1 LDLNLAL
8 GPLMGHNQA
17 QNGALHVG
25 FALTFIGPILPPE
38 VPWKR
43 AFEFLLPDMIMKKV
57 PESLIYAP
65 LSNVVL
71 NKRSWTVALDGD
83 SEYHVTFADKSPSD
97 LVSSSDEVHSSTCD
111 FDLSGEQ
118 EMEAAAD
125 VSDAM
130 SALYVEQ
137 ICKSDQLHPR
147 KRGRPKKSTAL
158 SPVKVIK

>member
-1 LDLNLAL
+1 VNLDLNLAL

-17 QNGALHVG
+17 HYGVLHVG

-38 VPWKR
+38 MQWKR
-43 AFEFLLPDMIMKKV
+43 AFEFLLPNMITKKV
-57 PESLIYAP
+57 PASLFYAP

-71 NKRSWTVALDGD
+71 SKRSWTVALNGD

-97 LVSSSDEVHSSTCD
+97 LASSSDEVHSSVCD

-130 SALYVEQ
+130 A
-137 ICKSDQLHPR
+137 
-147 KRGRPKKSTAL
+147 AL
-158 SPVKVIK
+158 SIQCGW